1 MNRRQFLAS
10 TAAVV
15 GGLSA
20 ANSTAA
26 AADPYAEQPDHVT
39 LAYPESRLQ
48 DYQPLLVTSHLDI
61 PPDYLY
67 AWEASSP
74 ERDTDVL
81 CYWAW
86 YTAGQRGV
94 AGQADS
100 HVPDRE
106 GLYVFV
112 SEDGSVEKVVM
123 DGYHYLAATVP
134 GDTLTYSD
142 STQPRIHVIEPW
154 HNYRTTTTPGEDVEL
169 RDLRDIYPAW
179 LDNGWE
185 VDREAVVDP
194 WTIQTKGDWWPRGTF
209 GVNANATL
217 AKTSRSVRDA
227 TGVDPARYIGRLI
240 GT

>member
-10 TAAVV
+10 LGAGAAGTATLGIA
-15 GGLSA
+15 SA
-20 ANSTAA
+20 AE
-26 AADPYAEQPDHVT
+26 PYSEQPEHVT

-48 DYQPLLVTSHLDI
+48 DYQPLLVTSHLEI
-61 PPDYLY
+61 PPDYVY

-86 YTAGQRGV
+86 YTAGQEGI
-94 AGQADS
+94 APASADS

-106 GLYVFV
+106 PVTVFV
-112 SEDGSVEKVVM
+112 SGDGSVEKIVI
-123 DGYHYLAATVP
+123 DGYHYLASTIP
-134 GDTLTYSD
+134 SETLTFSNG
-142 STQPRIHVIEPW
+142 TQPRVHVIEPW

-179 LDNGWE
+179 LDNGWD

-217 AKTSRSVRDA
+217 AKTSRSVRDT